1 MFDNYNNILRRAEKF
16 IGKIPCSN
24 LSYHL
29 EDLRQNEGYF
39 LIKGQ
44 VSIYLAN
51 SFSPGKAP
59 TPLPLPLPPTGPW
72 RRRTKEG
79 GIINHLRNS
88 AWPLSHPYRNTGR
101 SGESEIQREREVCMG
116 TSFNI

>member
-1 MFDNYNNILRRAEKF
+1 MFDNYNNILRRIGKF

-51 SFSPGKAP
+51 RFSPGKAP
-59 TPLPLPLPPTGPW
+59 IYLPLSKPPTGLW
-72 RRRTKEG
+72 RRGTREG
-79 GIINHLRNS
+79 GIINHLRKELCMALVS
-88 AWPLSHPYRNTGR
+88 SLQKHRKVGRVRNTE
-101 SGESEIQREREVCMG
+101 GEGGVYGNR
-116 TSFNI
+116 F